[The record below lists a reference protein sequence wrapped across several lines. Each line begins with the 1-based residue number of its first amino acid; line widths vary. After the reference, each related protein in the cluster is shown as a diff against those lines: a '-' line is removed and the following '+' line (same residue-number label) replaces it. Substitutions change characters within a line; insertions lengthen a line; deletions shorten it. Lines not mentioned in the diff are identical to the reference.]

1 MNNNEKAVY
10 FRNLVW
16 RQKKAGSTAA
26 KKCRNKQEINELF
39 LTCARMSV
47 QEQEPQKIR

>member
-16 RQKKAGSTAA
+16 RQQKMGLQSV
-26 KKCRNKQEINELF
+26 KKCRTKQQINELF